1 MSVESPWNPTHGDVC
16 NIDVAYLGPGGTFT
30 EQAATALA
38 PPGGITLPA
47 STIQD
52 TLAMVLGGSAHT
64 AVVPFENSVEGSVS
78 VTLDALIHGSPLV
91 IVAEAHVAVQFAILA
106 HEGVPLSRVRR
117 VGTHPHAAAQTRGW
131 LAANLPD
138 AEVLPET
145 STARAAELVAS
156 GVYDGA
162 VASALAAPRFGL
174 TVLADDI
181 ADRPGA
187 VTRFV
192 QLSRPTPPPEVTGA
206 DMTTLVAFLSRNH
219 PGALLQLL
227 EQFATRGVD
236 LTRLESRPT
245 GEALGQYCFAIEA
258 NGHIREPR
266 MAEALTGLR
275 RICADVRYLGSY
287 PRADGAAHSVSSQAS
302 ETAYVQAREWVASLT
317 RATQRPKP
325 PAV

>member
-1 MSVESPWNPTHGDVC
+1 MSVESPWNPTDRDTC
-16 NIDVAYLGPGGTFT
+16 DIDVAYLGPRGTFT

-38 PPGGITLPA
+38 PPSGTTVPA
-47 STIQD
+47 LTIQD
-52 TLAMVLGGSAHT
+52 TLAMVLGGRAHT

-78 VTLDALIHGSPLV
+78 VTLDALIHGESLV
-91 IVAEAHVAVQFAILA
+91 IVAEAHVAVRFAVLA
-106 HEGVPLSRVRR
+106 NEGVSLNHIRR
-117 VGTHPHAAAQTRGW
+117 VATHPHAAAQTRGW

-156 GVYDGA
+156 GVYDAA
-162 VASALAAPRFGL
+162 VASTLAAPRFSLNVL
-174 TVLADDI
+174 TDDI

-192 QLSRPTPPPEVTGA
+192 QLSLPTPPPAVTGA

-258 NGHIREPR
+258 NGHISEPR

-275 RICADVRYLGSY
+275 RSCADVRYLGSY
-287 PRADGAAHSVSSQAS
+287 PRADRAAHVVSAQAS
-302 ETAYVQAREWVASLT
+302 ETAYMQAREWVASLT
-317 RATQRPKP
+317 CGM
-325 PAV
+325 